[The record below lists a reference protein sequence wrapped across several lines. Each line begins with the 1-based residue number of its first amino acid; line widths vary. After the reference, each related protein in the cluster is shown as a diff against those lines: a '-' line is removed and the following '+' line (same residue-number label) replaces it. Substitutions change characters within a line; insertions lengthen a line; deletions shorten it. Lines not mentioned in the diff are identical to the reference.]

1 MLSTIFNE
9 LLHRPLVNLLVFL
22 YDNVTFHDFGLAIIA
37 MTIVIRI
44 ILFPLFHRLAH
55 HQRMTQK
62 IQPHIKRLQEV
73 HKDNKEAQTKAIMA
87 LYGEYKINPLT
98 PLFLLL
104 IQLPIII
111 ALYGVFKEG
120 FSPAALASLY
130 PFIPPPTVFNNSFLG
145 LMDLTTPNL
154 VVVLIAATLQFFQ
167 GKVSAPKPGGDAQ
180 MAKLARNM
188 LFIGPVITLAIL
200 WRLPSA
206 LALYW
211 LTSTAFSIFQQR
223 FLDWR
228 LDSSEAAK
236 KIVKIEPAKK

>member
-22 YDNVTFHDFGLAIIA
+22 YDKVTFNDLGLAIIA

-44 ILFPLFHRLAH
+44 ILFPLFHKLAH

-62 IQPHIKRLQEV
+62 IQPHIKKLQEV
-73 HKDNKEAQTKAIMA
+73 HKDNKEVQTKAIMA

-98 PLFLLL
+98 PIFLLL
-104 IQLPIII
+104 LQLPILI

-120 FSPAALASLY
+120 FSEKALASLY
-130 PFIPPPTVFNNSFLG
+130 PFISAPTSFNHYFLG
-145 LMDLTTPNL
+145 FIDLNARNLL
-154 VVVLIAATLQFFQ
+154 VVIIATVLQYIQ
-167 GKVSAPKPGGDAQ
+167 GLVSAPKPGGDPQ

-188 LFIGPVITLAIL
+188 IFIGPAITLMIL
-200 WRLPSA
+200 WNLPSA

-223 FLDWR
+223 ILDKK
-228 LDSSEAAK
+228 LDAPEVKKEIEAPK
-236 KIVKIEPAKK
+236 R